1 MRRTGLAGSVVGQ
14 TRHSLTRW
22 TVWGRARSLLVARVA
37 EGAGLAFPG
46 LRDTPPF
53 PVSPWLSHSRLP
65 NVWRPHAGGEPAWHG
80 PLPCSNTCMQNT
92 PKRRRGWQR
101 MGQFDSIVDSMDL
114 NLSKLQETVKGRGA
128 WHDAVH
134 AAKTQTR
141 LSD

>member
-1 MRRTGLAGSVVGQ
+1 MRQTGLAGSAVGQ

-80 PLPCSNTCMQNT
+80 PSLAVIPACKI
-92 PKRRRGWQR
+92 PLRGEE
-101 MGQFDSIVDSMDL
+101 G
-114 NLSKLQETVKGRGA
+114 GREWGSLIA
-128 WHDAVH
+128 SL
-134 AAKTQTR
+134 TQWT
-141 LSD
+141 